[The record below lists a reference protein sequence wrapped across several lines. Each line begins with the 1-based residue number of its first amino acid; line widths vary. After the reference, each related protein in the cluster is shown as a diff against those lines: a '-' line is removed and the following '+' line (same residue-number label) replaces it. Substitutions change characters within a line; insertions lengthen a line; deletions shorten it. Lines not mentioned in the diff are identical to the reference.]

1 MQNISENFPITTME
15 YKLLDEKFGKLCH
28 YASWQLNK
36 KNSKNNHTDDPEDTV
51 QELRIALLRAGSY
64 YKRQVYIE
72 SSFDKVLELLGMEKY
87 IDKKDREVIRSR
99 QDSTGDPF
107 LKQMVKNLW
116 KLWINRKRHGAN
128 RQKFGVRQE
137 QILDTI
143 MFFLSATKE
152 DCPNKNASLR
162 MDGKFTTYCKQIIW
176 NAQKQMGK
184 KITREK
190 SWRTGLVSLS
200 EFDYLAGVAG

>member
-1 MQNISENFPITTME
+1 MQSISATFPITTEE
-15 YKLLDEKFGKLCH
+15 YQLLDDKFGKLCH

-36 KNSKNNHTDDPEDTV
+36 KNTKNNHTDDPEDTV

-72 SSFDKVLELLGMEKY
+72 DSFKAV
-87 IDKKDREVIRSR
+87 KKHV
-99 QDSTGDPF
+99 TDPF
-107 LKQMVKNLW
+107 LRKLVTHLRRLW
-116 KLWINRKRHGAN
+116 KNRKRHGAN
-128 RQKFGVRQE
+128 RQKFGIFQE
-137 QILDTI
+137 MILDMI
-143 MFFLSATKE
+143 LQRIVPQAEWPIKDATLK
-152 DCPNKNASLR
+152 
-162 MDGKFTTYCKQIIW
+162 MDLKFTTYCKQIIW

-200 EFDYLAGVAG
+200 EFDYLGATA

>member
-1 MQNISENFPITTME
+1 MQSISAKFPITTEE
-15 YKLLDEKFGKLCH
+15 YQILDEELGKLCH

-72 SSFDKVLELLGMEKY
+72 SSFKAIRKFVQDPFTKKVMKVLRK
-87 IDKKDREVIRSR
+87 
-99 QDSTGDPF
+99 
-107 LKQMVKNLW
+107 LW
-116 KLWINRKRHGAN
+116 KNRKRHGAN
-128 RQKFGVRQE
+128 RQKFGIFQE
-137 QILDTI
+137 VILDQILSKVVPAEA
-143 MFFLSATKE
+143 L
-152 DCPNKNASLR
+152 PNKEAPLL
-162 MDGKFTTYCKQIIW
+162 MDLKFATYCKQIVW

-200 EFDYLAGVAG
+200 EYDYLGSTA